1 MGSDIMPWVTT
12 RSPVPDS
19 RSSGN
24 EYPVNPS
31 AMANISSTEPMTQL
45 ASRGRRKAPVKK
57 TRARCTT
64 IDAANISAAQ

>member
-1 MGSDIMPWVTT
+1 M
-12 RSPVPDS
+12 
-19 RSSGN
+19 
-24 EYPVNPS
+24 NPS
-31 AMANISSTEPMTQL
+31 AMASINSTDPMTQL